1 MKKIFIFVLL
11 SFFLN
16 GCMTFGA
23 QLPESPR
30 LDFINAAYKYL
41 KTPYKYAG
49 TTKAGMDC
57 SGFVYR
63 AALDALEI
71 SVPRSTK
78 GLADFAKRISDKE
91 VQPGDLLFFYTVGN
105 KVSHVGI
112 YIGNREFIHSASQG
126 KHTGVIISSL
136 DEKYWKDTY
145 RFAGRILDPEDIF
158 NE

>member
-1 MKKIFIFVLL
+1 MKKIFIFIVF

-16 GCMTFGA
+16 GCMIFGA
-23 QLPESPR
+23 QPPESPR

-63 AALDALEI
+63 AALDGLEMTI
-71 SVPRSTK
+71 PRSTK

-112 YIGNREFIHSASQG
+112 YIGNGEFIHSASQG

-136 DEKYWKDTY
+136 EEKYWKNTY
-145 RFAGRILDPEDIF
+145 RFAGRFLEEEDIF